1 MSLINDAL
9 KKAGEAKLPPQ
20 ADVGSE
26 LQPVEHRPRSI
37 WFWVGSIAALML
49 AGFLAIWAIV
59 VGVVANNQ
67 LKATQAAA
75 AREAK
80 IRYESASPVQNS
92 QPAISSPLK
101 TNQVQPQ
108 PGLVPTESPLGAA
121 QQSAKTNIANTNAT
135 VAAAQPPKPAAPVLK
150 LQGIL
155 WKPSKPL
162 AMINA
167 KMVGR
172 GDKILGAKVVAIDQ
186 ESVTLDRAGETIV
199 LTLP

>member
-1 MSLINDAL
+1 
-9 KKAGEAKLPPQ
+9 
-20 ADVGSE
+20 
-26 LQPVEHRPRSI
+26 
-37 WFWVGSIAALML
+37 
-49 AGFLAIWAIV
+49 
-59 VGVVANNQ
+59 
-67 LKATQAAA
+67 
-75 AREAK
+75 
-80 IRYESASPVQNS
+80 
-92 QPAISSPLK
+92 
-101 TNQVQPQ
+101 
-108 PGLVPTESPLGAA
+108 LGAA